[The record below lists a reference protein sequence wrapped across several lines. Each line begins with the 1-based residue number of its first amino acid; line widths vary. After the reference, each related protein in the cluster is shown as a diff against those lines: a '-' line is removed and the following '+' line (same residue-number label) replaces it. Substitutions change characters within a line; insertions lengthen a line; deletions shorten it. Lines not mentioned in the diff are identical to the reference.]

1 MCVQC
6 ASTKFLKTLRR
17 HYGPTPSSAYT
28 IHHGMWYVVCGMW
41 YVVCGIWYVVCG
53 MWYVVCGLWYT
64 YHIPH
69 TTYHIPHTTYHIPHT
84 TYHIPYTT
92 YHIPHTTYHI
102 PYTTYHIPHTTYHIP
117 HTMVYGMVY
126 GVWSWPVMSCNAC
139 YLYYLLNY
147 FLSTCIRMRS
157 WLKKHL
163 RNLLSSMRQKDNN
176 FSFHILILL

>member
-1 MCVQC
+1 MSEPSTDFANCRRGFAAKTSQRPMCVQC

-53 MWYVVCGLWYT
+53 MWYVVCGMWYVAYGIHTT

-84 TYHIPYTT
+84 K
-92 YHIPHTTYHI
+92 
-102 PYTTYHIPHTTYHIP
+102 
-117 HTMVYGMVY
+117 VYSIGRT
-126 GVWSWPVMSCNAC
+126 WSWPVMLAPSSIHRGLEWSQC
-139 YLYYLLNY
+139 LNRV
-147 FLSTCIRMRS
+147 SV
-157 WLKKHL
+157 
-163 RNLLSSMRQKDNN
+163 
-176 FSFHILILL
+176 